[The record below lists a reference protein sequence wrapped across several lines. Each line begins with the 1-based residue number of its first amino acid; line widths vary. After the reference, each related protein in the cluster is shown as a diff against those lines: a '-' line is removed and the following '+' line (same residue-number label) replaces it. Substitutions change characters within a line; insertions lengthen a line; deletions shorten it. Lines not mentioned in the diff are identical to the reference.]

1 MESER
6 KWDIL
11 FFPKVLIMIRGECN
25 GVIADIK
32 GADMRNKWT
41 AAIAAI
47 SLVALLSIGS
57 FAQQRG
63 RGGRGEGAGA
73 LEVPTN
79 KTSFWSNE
87 DIQNRWKDNETK
99 KTINSRL
106 FDALYNI
113 STNVRI
119 VLPDDPPQTHET
131 TADLW
136 IMTAGTAVAETDG
149 EMADNNGAK
158 AIRNG
163 MRRAV
168 HPGDILYIPPG
179 VPHHFVDP
187 NGFRAVLVRFDTIQ
201 DPHLPTRRT
210 AAAAPEGRGGAAA
223 AVADAP
229 ANKTSFWTSD
239 DIQNRWKNNEAKK
252 AANSRLF
259 NAPYSASAN
268 VRIVLPDDPP
278 LTHDDGTADLWLV
291 TAGTA
296 TAETDGQVDGKTIR
310 NGVRRPVHTGDVL
323 YVPPGVP
330 HHFIDVNGFRALL
343 IRFATN

>member
-1 MESER
+1 MR
-6 KWDIL
+6 HKWI
-11 FFPKVLIMIRGECN
+11 
-25 GVIADIK
+25 
-32 GADMRNKWT
+32 
-41 AAIAAI
+41 AAISAI
-47 SLVALLSIGS
+47 SLVALLGNGS
-57 FAQQRG
+57 FTQERG
-63 RGGRGEGAGA
+63 RGARGEGAA
-73 LEVPTN
+73 AAPDAPTN
-79 KTSFWSNE
+79 KTSFWSND
-87 DIQNRWKDNETK
+87 DIQKRWKDNEAK

-106 FDALYNI
+106 FNAPYNI

-119 VLPDDPPQTHET
+119 VLLDDPPQTHET

-136 IMTAGTAVAETDG
+136 IMTAGTATAETDG
-149 EMADNNGAK
+149 EIADNNGAK

-179 VPHHFVDP
+179 VPHHFVNP
-187 NGFRAVLVRFDTIQ
+187 NGFRAFLVRFDTTQ
-201 DPHLPTRRT
+201 DPHLPARHA

-223 AVADAP
+223 AIANAP
-229 ANKTSFWTSD
+229 ANKTAFWTSD
-239 DIQNRWKNNEAKK
+239 DIQNRWKNNETKK
-252 AANSRLF
+252 VANSRLF
-259 NAPYSASAN
+259 NAPYSASTN

-310 NGVRRPVHTGDVL
+310 SGVRRPVHGGDIL